1 MMKYE
6 VFNILIL
13 YERCTII
20 FFNQFEYLLPPHLP
34 PSFWSNVLEGEEE
47 NFYTPVLRLFKTL
60 ILDNILKKTVHM
72 LETLLYK
79 WKRTLS
85 VYMTLQIAETA
96 ELSVKKIRK
105 LLKSEPGF
113 STALLPLPLHYF
125 ASLPP
130 HKDCQNPLLLVPG
143 EGQMPLF

>member
-1 MMKYE
+1 MLEVPFAPCHLGFHPNPVRYHRRLSAEKNRMMKYE

-96 ELSVKKIRK
+96 ERSVKN
-105 LLKSEPGF
+105 SEN
-113 STALLPLPLHYF
+113 S
-125 ASLPP
+125 
-130 HKDCQNPLLLVPG
+130 
-143 EGQMPLF
+143 